1 MGLVPFR
8 EVVMDWTLLKIF
20 EVLAGCSSIL
30 GITDQIRIVDRDA
43 MKVHF
48 RLMWNHLGREFQFGT

>member
-1 MGLVPFR
+1 
-8 EVVMDWTLLKIF
+8 MDWTLLKIF